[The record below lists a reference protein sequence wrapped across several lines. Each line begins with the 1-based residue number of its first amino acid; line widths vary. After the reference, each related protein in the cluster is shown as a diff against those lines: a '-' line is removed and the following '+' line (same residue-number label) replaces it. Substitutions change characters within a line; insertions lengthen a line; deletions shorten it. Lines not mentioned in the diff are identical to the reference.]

1 MRACPTKCFGYNAQV
16 EGKNAAIVRKVFG
29 YQHIPQKW
37 AKEMNQFN
45 LEYLYPYINF
55 HRPCFFHEIKTNDK
69 GKERKIYKYE
79 NMMTP
84 YEKLKSISGSE
95 KYLKPKVSFEKL
107 DELAAKVSDNQAAEI
122 LNTERQKLF
131 NLIFEQDKK
140 RA

>member
-1 MRACPTKCFGYNAQV
+1 MRACPTIV
-16 EGKNAAIVRKVFG
+16 EGKNAAIVRKIFG

-37 AKEMNQFN
+37 AQEMNEFN
-45 LEYLYPYINF
+45 LKYLFSYINC
-55 HRPCFFHEIKTNDK
+55 HRPCFFHEIKTDEK

-84 YEKLKSISGSE
+84 YEKLKSIHDSE
-95 KYLKPKVSFEKL
+95 KYLKPKTSFEKP
-107 DELAAKVSDNQAAEI
+107 DELATKVSDNQAAEI